1 MQVIKATGLHR
12 KSGTHPLIAMH
23 EDQQPYTH
31 HQHGEG
37 DPELN
42 VSQNAAPY
50 SRLATKLI
58 MHTNPCLDL
67 EVT

>member
-1 MQVIKATGLHR
+1 MQIIKATGLHR

-31 HQHGEG
+31 HQHNDG

-42 VSQNAAPY
+42 VSQNAPPY
-50 SRLATKLI
+50 SRLAAMITL
-58 MHTNPCLDL
+58 HTNSYWGL